1 MIEPVPTFW
10 NEFLN
15 LIQMMKMLLEGKNK
29 KEFNILN
36 NFEIIINKF
45 LKYLDQYL
53 NKKKVDKEL
62 IEELKAII
70 SIKNYGSGS
79 PSYGGWYVNLFES
92 DDTALEFTPEV
103 SSMFTGSS
111 DLRDGGGIV
120 HLGNGPV
127 QVMYILVKDYITNE
141 DKIFM
146 GPVYST
152 YEFITDIGTRL
163 NDEEWKKEY
172 KNYQS
177 LNFNK

>member
-53 NKKKVDKEL
+53 NKKK
-62 IEELKAII
+62 
-70 SIKNYGSGS
+70 
-79 PSYGGWYVNLFES
+79 
-92 DDTALEFTPEV
+92 
-103 SSMFTGSS
+103 
-111 DLRDGGGIV
+111 
-120 HLGNGPV
+120 
-127 QVMYILVKDYITNE
+127 E